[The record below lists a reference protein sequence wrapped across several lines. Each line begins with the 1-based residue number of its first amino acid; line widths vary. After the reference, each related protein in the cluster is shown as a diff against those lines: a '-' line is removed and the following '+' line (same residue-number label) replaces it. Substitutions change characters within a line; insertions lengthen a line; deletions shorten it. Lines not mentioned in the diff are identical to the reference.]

1 MSFVLAGIAVAGATG
16 LTKTIVGS
24 VQKNKAKKRQ
34 ADAKIQMEKDKD
46 AYMNAPILNPYDN
59 MENTMEDLTVN
70 TQAADFAAQKSEQA
84 RADIMGSMAGTAG
97 ASGIAALAQT
107 MANTAN
113 QEAQAASASIATQ
126 EAANQKAERGEAG
139 NIQDL
144 QIKGEAQVDNLK
156 RDRMATQLGM
166 STNEYSAE
174 RQNVAD
180 AQASIM
186 SGIGDIGSAAGQAI
200 GHGSTMAGKGKTFF
214 GKDKPKPPPPLTDA
228 ERKERAMN
236 PNPFV
241 RGNKYQKFGDQ
252 NYEEVN

>member
-1 MSFVLAGIAVAGATG
+1 MSFVLAGIAVAGASG
-16 LTKTIVGS
+16 LVKVGVGIS
-24 VQKNKAKKRQ
+24 QKNKAKKRQ

-46 AYMNAPILNPYDN
+46 AYMNAPITNPYEH

-84 RADIMGSMAGTAG
+84 RADIMGNMAGTAG
-97 ASGIAALAQT
+97 ASGIAALAPT
-107 MANTAN
+107 MANTAS
-113 QEAQAASASIATQ
+113 QEAQAASASIASQ

-144 QIKGEAQVDNLK
+144 ERRGEAQVENLK

-166 STNEYSAE
+166 STNEFQAE

-180 AQASIM
+180 AQTAIM

-214 GKDKPKPPPPLTDA
+214 GKDIPKDPKNMTEEELF
-228 ERKERAMN
+228 EW
-236 PNPFV
+236 
-241 RGNKYQKFGDQ
+241 GLGGGD
-252 NYEEVN
+252 

>member
-1 MSFVLAGIAVAGATG
+1 MAFVLAGAIAKGVSG
-16 LTKTIVGS
+16 LVKVGVGIS
-24 VQKNKAKKRQ
+24 QKNKAKKRQ

-46 AYMNAPILNPYDN
+46 AYMNAPITNPYEN

-84 RADIMGSMAGTAG
+84 RANIMDNMSGAAGG
-97 ASGIAALAQT
+97 SGIAALAQT
-107 MANTAN
+107 MANQAS

-126 EAANQKAERGEAG
+126 EKANQDAERKEAG

-144 QIKGEAQVDNLK
+144 EIKGQAQVDNLK

-166 STNEYSAE
+166 SVNELQAE

-186 SGIGDIGSAAGQAI
+186 SGIGDIGGAI
-200 GHGSTMAGKGKTFF
+200 GTGLGEF
-214 GKDKPKPPPPLTDA
+214 
-228 ERKERAMN
+228 
-236 PNPFV
+236 
-241 RGNKYQKFGDQ
+241 KFKKILP
-252 NYEEVN
+252 